1 MQEAENQD
9 TAKILITALYFEL
22 TTPDY
27 EIERARNEERF
38 HRNAKH
44 FTLNDSAFHIKIYI
58 LVARVACG
66 RGGLVRDWVSSG
78 RGGCASSAAFA
89 NSQ

>member
-1 MQEAENQD
+1 MLEAENQD
-9 TAKILITALYFEL
+9 TAEILITVLYFEL

-27 EIERARNEERF
+27 EIERARNEERL

-44 FTLNDSAFHIKIYI
+44 LTLNDSAFHINISI
-58 LVARVACG
+58 LVARVGCG
-66 RGGLVRDWVSSG
+66 RGGLVRDGVSSG
-78 RGGCASSAAFA
+78 RGGCASSAFA

>member
-27 EIERARNEERF
+27 EIERARNEERL
-38 HRNAKH
+38 HRNTNH
-44 FTLNDSAFHIKIYI
+44 FTLSISHQNLHFGSAS
-58 LVARVACG
+58 
-66 RGGLVRDWVSSG
+66 GLWKRRAG
-78 RGGCASSAAFA
+78 T
-89 NSQ
+89 